1 MTLILGSS
9 SPRRREMLDMIGIA
23 YTACTPPFDERA
35 FVHSGDAY
43 ELAKLLAEEKCA
55 SLVGEFPNEPILCAD
70 TLVVLDNEVY
80 GKPDDASHAFEMLKK
95 LSGRTHKVLTG
106 VAIRQDAKVVSGV
119 AQTDVTIK
127 SLTDDQ
133 IRAFHKAI
141 NPLDKAGAYAAQG
154 IGALILERIEG
165 AYDNVVGL
173 PMQLVMEL
181 LKQMEIDIWDYVLSL
196 SSS

>member
-9 SPRRREMLDMIGIA
+9 SPRRREMLDMIGIP

-35 FVHSGDAY
+35 FVHSGDVY
-43 ELAKLLAEEKCA
+43 ELAKLLAQEKCA

-70 TLVVLDNEVY
+70 TLVILDGEVY
-80 GKPDDASHAFEMLKK
+80 GKPDNETQAFEMLKK
-95 LSGRTHKVLTG
+95 LSGKTHKVLTG
-106 VAIRQDAKVVSGV
+106 VAIRQDEKVVCGV
-119 AQTDVTIK
+119 AQTNVTIK
-127 SLTDDQ
+127 ALTDDQ
-133 IRAFHKAI
+133 IKAFHKAI

-154 IGALILERIEG
+154 IGALILERIDG

-173 PMQLVMEL
+173 PMQLVMDL
-181 LKQMEIDIWDYVLSL
+181 LKQMEIDIWDCVLSL